1 MTSYVTSHD
10 IIFAKKYSLT
20 AFVTKFAMTQNAQ
33 KPIRL
38 TMVYW
43 S

>member
-1 MTSYVTSHD
+1 MIND
-10 IIFAKKYSLT
+10 FICAKKYSLT
-20 AFVTKFAMTQNAQ
+20 AFVTKFAMTQNVQ

-38 TMVYW
+38 TMAYW